1 MASLFILTGEQ
12 AGKQFVLANRPL
24 SIGREP
30 GRDIQVVD
38 PKVSRK
44 HAIVRHEGETFYI
57 APSKALNGIIING
70 TKIEAETALKDGDE
84 IVVGDTML
92 QFTLSSD
99 PAASN
104 AVFGRKVAGR
114 DVRDKNTLI

>member
-1 MASLFILTGEQ
+1 MPSLFILTGEQ

-30 GRDIQVVD
+30 GRDIQVID

-44 HAIVRHEGETFYI
+44 HALLRHEGDRFYI
-57 APSKALNGIIING
+57 SPSKALNGIVING
-70 TKIEAETALKDGDE
+70 AKIEAETALNEGDE
-84 IVVGDTML
+84 IVLGDTML
-92 QFTLSSD
+92 RFTHSTD

-104 AVFGRKVAGR
+104 AVFGRKNAGR
-114 DVRDKNTLI
+114 DMRDKNTMM